1 MFYLSYLGQFKDEVD
16 SLLVL
21 VNLLQVDDVWMVQG
35 RHDLDLAVDQPSE
48 VFVLAGKGLGLHISK
63 DKNELELGWHKGP
76 ASLKL
81 ESQLRP

>member
-1 MFYLSYLGQFKDEVD
+1 
-16 SLLVL
+16 
-21 VNLLQVDDVWMVQG
+21 MVQG

-48 VFVLAGKGLGLHISK
+48 VFVLAGKGLGLQISK
-63 DKNELELGWHKGP
+63 DKNGLELGWHKGP